1 MELEGFEEIAVCGIQ
16 HVHRARVMTGDPN
29 FGVVR
34 TNRQPLGVVAG
45 SSKRLDRRP
54 LRFGGLVRV
63 FGGGGGCEM
72 DYAIVGL

>member
-45 SSKRLDRRP
+45 SSKRLD
-54 LRFGGLVRV
+54 LVDLFDSEV
-63 FGGGGGCEM
+63 LFVYLGGGGGLR
-72 DYAIVGL
+72 DGL